1 MAREQGS
8 LVSLLTQY
16 GCINAHLGSTPTHR
30 SFTEER
36 FIEKGAV
43 AVNGA
48 LYILSKKEEKS
59 RSHIYSTK
67 VPRGLLKRFDSEVF
81 SPHHSH

>member
-1 MAREQGS
+1 M
-8 LVSLLTQY
+8 SLLTQY
-16 GCINAHLGSTPTHR
+16 GCIYAHLGSTPTHR

-48 LYILSKKEEKS
+48 LYIL
-59 RSHIYSTK
+59 
-67 VPRGLLKRFDSEVF
+67 
-81 SPHHSH
+81 